1 MEAYSQTSK
10 RETAPAPS
18 SDQEKRARPL
28 DAAGIGWSFC
38 QYSLFEPSATLSK
51 TLCVLIGLVRLR
63 TYYRRAQKYGD
74 RVLIFIYSSIWVPV
88 CGWEKRK
95 EEAMQEKQ
103 RVSDM
108 AVEVLTRQARGH
120 AKRTGE
126 PLEDA
131 LKAILDTEAGR
142 QLGELRDGPLHDESA
157 QQWQE
162 DLPRK
167 RAEERRRARREERRH
182 ARLAAWKE
190 FMQEER
196 RELELRK
203 GGQLARMLGEPL
215 PREPRAE
222 MLRLASEDRKQA
234 EEGLVALMS
243 DGEVFYKHLEDLSLG
258 DVPTRIAA
266 TSSRTAW
273 LKERQEDRWF
283 GRETG

>member
-1 MEAYSQTSK
+1 
-10 RETAPAPS
+10 
-18 SDQEKRARPL
+18 
-28 DAAGIGWSFC
+28 
-38 QYSLFEPSATLSK
+38 
-51 TLCVLIGLVRLR
+51 
-63 TYYRRAQKYGD
+63 
-74 RVLIFIYSSIWVPV
+74 VPV
-88 CGWEKRK
+88 CGWEKGK

-103 RVSDM
+103 RVSDI
-108 AVEVLTRQARGH
+108 AVEVLARQASGH

-126 PLEDA
+126 LLEDA
-131 LKAILDTEAGR
+131 LTTVLDTEAGR

-167 RAEERRRARREERRH
+167 RAEERRRVRREERRQAQQEQRSQ

-190 FMQEER
+190 FMQAER
-196 RELELRK
+196 QELELRK

-222 MLRLASEDRKQA
+222 MLRLASEDRNQA

-243 DGEVFYKHLEDLSLG
+243 DGEVFYKHLEDLSEG
-258 DVPTRIAA
+258 DVPARIAA

-273 LKERQEDRWF
+273 LKERQEDRYF
-283 GRETG
+283 GRETS

>member
-1 MEAYSQTSK
+1 MVTES
-10 RETAPAPS
+10 
-18 SDQEKRARPL
+18 L
-28 DAAGIGWSFC
+28 
-38 QYSLFEPSATLSK
+38 YSL
-51 TLCVLIGLVRLR
+51 
-63 TYYRRAQKYGD
+63 
-74 RVLIFIYSSIWVPV
+74 IWVPV
-88 CGWEKRK
+88 CGWEKAK
-95 EEAMQEKQ
+95 EEAMQENQ

-108 AVEVLTRQARGH
+108 AVEVLTRQASGH

-126 PLEDA
+126 LLEDA
-131 LKAILDTEAGR
+131 LKAVLDTEAGR

-167 RAEERRRARREERRH
+167 RAEERRQAQQEQRSQ

-203 GGQLARMLGEPL
+203 GGPLARMPGEPR
-215 PREPRAE
+215 PGEPRAE
-222 MLRLASEDRKQA
+222 MLRLASEDRNQA

-243 DGEVFYKHLEDLSLG
+243 DGEVFYKHLEDLSEG
-258 DVPTRIAA
+258 DVPARIAA

-273 LKERQEDRWF
+273 LKEQQEDRYF
-283 GRETG
+283 GREIG

>member
-1 MEAYSQTSK
+1 MVTE
-10 RETAPAPS
+10 
-18 SDQEKRARPL
+18 
-28 DAAGIGWSFC
+28 
-38 QYSLFEPSATLSK
+38 SL
-51 TLCVLIGLVRLR
+51 
-63 TYYRRAQKYGD
+63 
-74 RVLIFIYSSIWVPV
+74 YSSIWVPV
-88 CGWEKRK
+88 CGWEKGK
-95 EEAMQEKQ
+95 EETMQEKQ

-108 AVEVLTRQARGH
+108 AVEVLARQASGH

-131 LKAILDTEAGR
+131 LTAVLGTEAGR
-142 QLGELRDGPLHDESA
+142 QLGELRDGPLRDA
-157 QQWQE
+157 LATLWQE
-162 DLPRK
+162 DLARK
-167 RAEERRRARREERRH
+167 RAEERRRARREERSRVQQEQRSQ

-203 GGQLARMLGEPL
+203 NGQLAKMLREPL
-215 PREPRAE
+215 PGEPPA
-222 MLRLASEDRKQA
+222 LVLQLASEDRKQA

-243 DGEVFYKHLEDLSLG
+243 DGEVFYKPLEDLSLG
-258 DVPTRIAA
+258 EMPARIAA